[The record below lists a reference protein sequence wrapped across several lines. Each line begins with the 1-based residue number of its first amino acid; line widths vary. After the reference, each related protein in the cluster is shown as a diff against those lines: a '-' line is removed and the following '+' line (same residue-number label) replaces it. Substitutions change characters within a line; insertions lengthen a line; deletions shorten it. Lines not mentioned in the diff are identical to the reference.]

1 MTTKQLESAVF
12 GGGCFWCVEAVYQ
25 KIKGVVRVKSGYM
38 GGHLASPSY
47 EAVCTKT
54 TGHAEVVRIDFD
66 PEQVSYLDLLDVFF
80 GIHDPTTLDRQ
91 GDDIGPQYR
100 SVIFATTAA
109 QMTLARAAIDLMAH
123 KPVDAAPTSNALIER
138 LSPRKRSQPAVTQ
151 LVDASG
157 PGADDLV
164 ASATRPVELAFW
176 PAEELHDNY
185 FNLHPNQGYC
195 AMVVA
200 PKVTKVEKE
209 FKALIVQ

>member
-1 MTTKQLESAVF
+1 MTMKQLESAVF

-25 KIKGVVRVKSGYM
+25 KLKGVVHVKSGYM

-66 PEQVSYLDLLDVFF
+66 PEQMSYVDLLDVFF

-100 SVIFATTAA
+100 SVIFATNSKQLA
-109 QMTLARAAIDLMAH
+109 LARSAIDLMAH
-123 KPVDAAPTSNALIER
+123 QSIDVSTVPSELIDR
-138 LSPRKRSQPAVTQ
+138 LTRRQRSQPAVTQ
-151 LVDASG
+151 LVDASC
-157 PGADDLV
+157 PGADGLGPS
-164 ASATRPVELAFW
+164 SARPVELTFW
-176 PAEELHDNY
+176 PAEESHDNY

-200 PKVTKVEKE
+200 PKVSKAEKE
-209 FKALIVQ
+209 FKALIAQ